1 MGLSKDSR
9 RNTQYY
15 SEGNKQRK
23 QRKNSKNIGGGF
35 PKYKGRLEICT
46 YNSPLLTLKFY
57 PLKKKKKKKKLDKTP
72 NMTHISPRET
82 QELMISAGWK
92 IKVTLTF

>member
-1 MGLSKDSR
+1 MHVQFPFTNFEILS
-9 RNTQYY
+9 
-15 SEGNKQRK
+15 
-23 QRKNSKNIGGGF
+23 
-35 PKYKGRLEICT
+35 
-46 YNSPLLTLKFY
+46 LKE
-57 PLKKKKKKKKLDKTP
+57 KKKKKKLDKTP